1 VAKQHDAVHAL
12 NYNRRRM
19 LEFLQKNILLVAA
32 AVGSGAMLLWPLIR
46 GGAGGGAVSTLE
58 ATQLINRQDALVLD
72 VREAARYAEGH
83 ILGARNVPLAELER
97 RAGEL
102 EKFKNR
108 PVIVACD
115 TGSTSGRAVSLLKAR
130 GFANAVSLA
139 GGFRAWL
146 QGGLPAETGK

>member
-12 NYNRRRM
+12 NYNRRLM
-19 LEFLQKNILLVAA
+19 LEFLEKNILLVAA

-72 VREAARYAEGH
+72 VREAARFAEGH
-83 ILGARNVPLAELER
+83 ILGARNVPLAELAR

-102 EKFKNR
+102 DKFKNR

-115 TGSTSGRAVSLLKAR
+115 TGTTSARAVRELKAR

-146 QGGLPAETGK
+146 QGGLPMEK

>member
-1 VAKQHDAVHAL
+1 ML
-12 NYNRRRM
+12 

-46 GGAGGGAVSTLE
+46 GGAGGGSVSTLE

-72 VREAARYAEGH
+72 VREPARFAEGH
-83 ILGARNVPLAELER
+83 ILGARNMPLADLAK

-115 TGSTSGRAVSLLKAR
+115 SGASSARAVRELKAR

-146 QGGLPAETGK
+146 QGGLPMEK

>member
-1 VAKQHDAVHAL
+1 VHAL
-12 NYNRRRM
+12 NYNRRVIID
-19 LEFLQKNILLVAA
+19 FLQKNILLVAA
-32 AVGSGAMLLWPLIR
+32 AVGSGGMLLWPLIR
-46 GGAGGGAVSTLE
+46 GGAGSGSVSTLE

-72 VREAARYAEGH
+72 VREPARYAEGH
-83 ILGARNVPLAELER
+83 ILGARNLPLADLAK

-115 TGSTSGRAVSLLKAR
+115 SGNTSQRAVRELRAR

-146 QGGLPAETGK
+146 QGGLPMEK